1 MSVTMRKDAAAAFKA
16 AASES
21 ESREDRRFG
30 ESGSKSQLPDQH
42 GMFHGE
48 SGGDHDW
55 GGAGATKPS
64 VNERKPT
71 L

>member
-1 MSVTMRKDAAAAFKA
+1 MSGTMEREAERAVAEEAEKVEKT
-16 AASES
+16 
-21 ESREDRRFG
+21 EDRRFS
-30 ESGSKSQLPDQH
+30 ESSKSPSPDQH

-55 GGAGATKPS
+55 GGAGASKPS